1 MKTTLKLNLL
11 TSRKNQFS
19 DKYETLFTASSS
31 SCDLGSGWTS
41 FSHTGGC
48 YKFFS
53 AKVTWHEADRS
64 CKSLGG
70 DLPSI
75 TDKATNDF
83 LVKLH
88 PHVSWIGLRQ
98 HPNEGSWTALGAWT
112 DGSPWCFQN
121 WFEGEPNDAGGHED
135 FAVIN
140 WGKVQGVPQSV
151 GNGKWNDHRSN
162 KKYEYFCQK

>member
-1 MKTTLKLNLL
+1 MYALFALYGL
-11 TSRKNQFS
+11 TPLASIINNFQTKI
-19 DKYETLFTASSS
+19 KILFIAS
-31 SCDLGSGWTS
+31 SCDIGWTS
-41 FSHTGGC
+41 FPHTGGC
-48 YKFFS
+48 YKHFPS
-53 AKVTWHEADRS
+53 QVTWHEADRS
-64 CKSLGG
+64 CKSHGG

-140 WGKVQGVPQSV
+140 WGKVKGVPQSV